1 MRSWRARWQQ
11 LRQDAGFSQW
21 VPDVLRHTFASYY
34 IKQHSDMT
42 ALQLSMGHR
51 DQRLLM
57 TRYINLWGISRRDAA
72 TFWSMKL

>member
-1 MRSWRARWQQ
+1 
-11 LRQDAGFSQW
+11 
-21 VPDVLRHTFASYY
+21 
-34 IKQHSDMT
+34 MT

-57 TRYINLWGISRRDAA
+57 TRYINLRGISRRDAA